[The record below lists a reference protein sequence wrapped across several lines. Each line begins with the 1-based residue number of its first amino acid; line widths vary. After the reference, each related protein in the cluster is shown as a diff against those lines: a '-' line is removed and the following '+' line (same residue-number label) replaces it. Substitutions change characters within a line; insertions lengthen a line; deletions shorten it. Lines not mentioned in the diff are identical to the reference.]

1 MCSSDLITVIL
12 IIYVFIRYLKN
23 RVFENKILLIFL
35 LSGLLWALPMRHF
48 VALHEFQSIFYLGF
62 VIGTYSILFSNLKFQ
77 VWKLLAFNITIF
89 FLISIALS
97 NHLKRPDFQ
106 MKKISSQF
114 IEINEHL
121 PVNSK
126 VYFDGDRSQ
135 EVSTIKY
142 AIDFFLTKQW
152 YVQLDEAEFVISK
165 NPDFNAKKLTNNT
178 EYNLFK
184 VTESSGNLSK

>member
-1 MCSSDLITVIL
+1 
-12 IIYVFIRYLKN
+12 
-23 RVFENKILLIFL
+23 
-35 LSGLLWALPMRHF
+35 
-48 VALHEFQSIFYLGF
+48 
-62 VIGTYSILFSNLKFQ
+62 
-77 VWKLLAFNITIF
+77 
-89 FLISIALS
+89 
-97 NHLKRPDFQ
+97 